1 MAQCDCTTSGLHK
14 NVHARNG
21 GNKAQCILK
30 CPMCMS
36 ILARKP
42 SVGAG
47 GKRATISTLK
57 ASLAPVAIQTRPRTQ
72 MDSGLRATAC
82 RILGPKCK
90 HMHMKAEVVPAT
102 AREAQ
107 LVNMA
112 CLDQNRSCAQWA
124 KLGEC
129 KTNAQWMSKTC
140 RKSCGKCVAG
150 ACGDFSG
157 DCEAWAKAG
166 ECESNKIYMHSKC
179 AGSCGTC
186 NKGHG
191 TDHIPVITLNGP
203 AQLFLG
209 VATFSTYT
217 DPGAKCADA
226 NFAHKVRIIGDA
238 VHLYN
243 PGTYEV
249 KFECENATSV
259 SRIVHVISDLGVGSA
274 LIKNSNNAE
283 FEKLLSDVLAE
294 ATKTKK
300 TDLGQVDGRFWK
312 PFYEAMN
319 LKYLKQTAAISGAV
333 AVAHQ
338 SHTHAPVITTTA
350 DTSACKQRDKNKL
363 CGYVPASPGSVFLYA
378 KSYVHHFF
386 VLGIGPLRG
395 SAKASKNGT
404 CRTFARRAAKLAAET
419 RAQRGFF

>member
-1 MAQCDCTTSGLHK
+1 
-14 NVHARNG
+14 
-21 GNKAQCILK
+21 
-30 CPMCMS
+30 
-36 ILARKP
+36 
-42 SVGAG
+42 
-47 GKRATISTLK
+47 
-57 ASLAPVAIQTRPRTQ
+57 
-72 MDSGLRATAC
+72 
-82 RILGPKCK
+82 
-90 HMHMKAEVVPAT
+90 MHMKAEVVPAT

-140 RKSCGKCVAG
+140 RKSCGKCAAG
-150 ACGDFSG
+150 ACGDFNG

-166 ECESNKIYMHSKC
+166 ECESNKIYMHSNC

-283 FEKLLSDVLAE
+283 FEKLLSDVLASAE
-294 ATKTKK
+294 KTKK
-300 TDLGQVDGRFWK
+300 TDLGQVDDRFWK
-312 PFYEAMN
+312 PFYVAMN
-319 LKYLKQTAAISGAV
+319 LKYHKQTAASSGAV

-378 KSYVHHFF
+378 KSYVYHFF

-395 SAKASKNGT
+395 SAKASKNGEMKLT
-404 CRTFARRAAKLAAET
+404 CWGAGFFLTLTCSVQIHEALLQKELQSWLLRRARSAGSSEKDGKKANACASLGKCGSLCSE
-419 RAQRGFF
+419 RVRGGRMIPMIGWKKVPRWMEGLFLTWSPRCPSGS